1 MNYIVEIE
9 QRIFGANADCNPL
22 KQWKKEHKKIV
33 FTNGCFD
40 LVHRGHLD
48 YLAKA
53 AALGDKLMV
62 GLNTDNSVK
71 RLKGDSRPIVDEY
84 SRAFLLASLCFVDA
98 VMLFDEDTPYNL
110 IQTVQ
115 PDVLVKGADYQI
127 DNIIGADIV
136 QQKGGEI
143 VTIEFLPDFSTSA
156 IIEKIRGT
164 PLPFQRKT
172 YGV

>member
-1 MNYIVEIE
+1 MDYISEIE
-9 QRIFGANADCNPL
+9 QRIVPIGADCIL
-22 KQWKKEHKKIV
+22 LEQWKKENKKIV

-53 AALGDKLMV
+53 AALGDKLII

-71 RLKGDSRPIVDEY
+71 RLKGESRPIVDEY
-84 SRAFLLASLCFVDA
+84 SRAFLLAALRFVDA

-115 PDVLVKGADYQI
+115 PDILVKGADYQVDAI
-127 DNIIGADIV
+127 VGADIV
-136 QQKGGEI
+136 TKKGGNI
-143 VTIEFLPDFSTSA
+143 VTLEFLSGFSTSL
-156 IIEKIRGT
+156 IV
-164 PLPFQRKT
+164 RKCAE
-172 YGV
+172 G

>member
-1 MNYIVEIE
+1 MNYIFEIE
-9 QRIFGANADCNPL
+9 QRIVRFEAVCPHL
-22 KQWKKEHKKIV
+22 EEWKKENKKIV

-53 AALGDKLMV
+53 AELGDKLIV
-62 GLNTDNSVK
+62 GLNTDNSVR
-71 RLKGDSRPIVDEY
+71 RLKGNSRPIVDEY

-115 PDVLVKGADYQI
+115 PDILAKGADYQI
-127 DNIIGADIV
+127 DAIAGADIV
-136 QQKGGEI
+136 KKKGGEI
-143 VTIEFLPDFSTSA
+143 VTLDFLPDFSTSSM
-156 IIEKIRGT
+156 IKKIVSLQIE
-164 PLPFQRKT
+164 
-172 YGV
+172 

>member
-1 MNYIVEIE
+1 MNYILEIQ
-9 QRIFGANADCNPL
+9 QRIVGLGTVCNQL
-22 KQWKKEHKKIV
+22 EQWKIDGKKIV

-53 AALGDKLMV
+53 AALGDKLII
-62 GLNTDNSVK
+62 GLNTDNSVG
-71 RLKGDSRPIVDEY
+71 RLKGNSRPIVDEY

-115 PDVLVKGADYQI
+115 PDILVKGADYQPDAI
-127 DNIIGADIV
+127 VGADIV
-136 QQKGGEI
+136 KKKGGEI
-143 VTIEFLPDFSTSA
+143 VTLEFLPNFSTSA
-156 IIEKIRGT
+156 MIEKM
-164 PLPFQRKT
+164 KD
-172 YGV
+172 

>member
-1 MNYIVEIE
+1 MDYITEI
-9 QRIFGANADCNPL
+9 QGKIFLPKQNFSVCL
-22 KQWKKEHKKIV
+22 KTWRKENKKIV

-53 AALGDKLMV
+53 AALGDKLIV

-71 RLKGDSRPIVDEY
+71 RLKGATRPIVDEY

-98 VMLFDEDTPYNL
+98 VMLFDEDTPYNI
-110 IQTVQ
+110 IQTLQ

-127 DNIIGADIV
+127 DSIVGADIV
-136 QQKGGEI
+136 TGKGGNI
-143 VTIEFLPDFSTSA
+143 ITLDFLPNFSTTS
-156 IIEKIRGT
+156 IIEKCAD
-164 PLPFQRKT
+164 LSDNA
-172 YGV
+172 

>member
-1 MNYIVEIE
+1 VNYITKIE
-9 QRIFGANADCNPL
+9 QRIVKLGTVCNQL
-22 KQWKKEHKKIV
+22 EQWKKENKKIV

-53 AALGDKLMV
+53 AALGDKLIV

-71 RLKGDSRPIVDEY
+71 RLKGSSRPIVDEY

-115 PDVLVKGADYQI
+115 PDILVKGADYQA
-127 DNIIGADIV
+127 DNIVGADIV
-136 QQKGGEI
+136 KQKGGEI
-143 VTIEFLPDFSTSA
+143 ITLEFLAGFSTSA
-156 IIEKIRGT
+156 MVEKIMNAN
-164 PLPFQRKT
+164 
-172 YGV
+172 